1 MLISSILVKKNPS
14 LTSNVCRVNDML
26 RDLCEKNGFSC
37 TCNNVVTIDYLLKD
51 GVHLQDMEA
60 RIFSNL
66 FLKFLNNSIL
76 SNLFLK
82 FLNNSIG
89 SKFDNHLSLN
99 YSPQTGDAVSDIKSL
114 IDLFLITHYFPL

>member
-1 MLISSILVKKNPS
+1 
-14 LTSNVCRVNDML
+14 ML

-37 TCNNVVTIDYLLKD
+37 ICNDVVTIDYLWKD
-51 GVHLQDMEA
+51 GVHLQDMETH
-60 RIFSNL
+60 ILSNL

-89 SKFDNHLSLN
+89 SKFDDRISLN

-114 IDLFLITHYFPL
+114 IDLSLITRYFPL